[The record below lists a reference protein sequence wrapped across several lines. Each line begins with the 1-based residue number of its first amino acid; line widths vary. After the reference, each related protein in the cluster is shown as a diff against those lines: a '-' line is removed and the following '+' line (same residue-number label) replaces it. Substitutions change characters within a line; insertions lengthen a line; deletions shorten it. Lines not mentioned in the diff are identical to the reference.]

1 MSHLLRNFNSK
12 LAGKHCIQ
20 PITVS
25 GESDVLIKGGL
36 GKGFM
41 EEKGLGE
48 GKGIQERGDKFS
60 TSNETIFL
68 KYHVLENIK

>member
-1 MSHLLRNFNSK
+1 M
-12 LAGKHCIQ
+12 
-20 PITVS
+20 
-25 GESDVLIKGGL
+25 LIKGGL

-60 TSNETIFL
+60 TSNETVF
-68 KYHVLENIK
+68 KNIMFWRTSSSLTYLNHSIVEWQLLL